1 VDWIEAVPLDKL
13 LNGGGWAVAFWAVLY
28 VARMVYRG
36 KLVPER
42 THEAVVQALE
52 IERRRNELLLEQLG
66 NATDSLETVEAFVR
80 ALPQPSPIQVPN
92 TQGRTLPPSVG
103 RQRGGRAKRDRQPDG
118 AWDEQ
123 WGGWNPP
130 GDGAPGPGADD
141 GR

>member
-1 VDWIEAVPLDKL
+1 MDWLEAVPLDKL

-42 THEAVVQALE
+42 THEATVQALK
-52 IERRRNELLLEQLG
+52 IERERNELLVKQLEKV
-66 NATDSLETVEAFVR
+66 TDALETVEAFVR
-80 ALPQPSPIQVPN
+80 ALPQPPPVQVPN
-92 TQGRTLPPSVG
+92 TQGRAVTRSPQPQRPP
-103 RQRGGRAKRDRQPDG
+103 KREHRRDG
-118 AWDEQ
+118 AGYDQ

-130 GDGAPGPGADD
+130 GEGPPPTGPDDD